1 MQVGS
6 FKIADNSILYAIIQN
21 KARISKIAQ
30 TIDYQTKQNINT

>member
-1 MQVGS
+1 MT
-6 FKIADNSILYAIIQN
+6 ANSILYAIIQN